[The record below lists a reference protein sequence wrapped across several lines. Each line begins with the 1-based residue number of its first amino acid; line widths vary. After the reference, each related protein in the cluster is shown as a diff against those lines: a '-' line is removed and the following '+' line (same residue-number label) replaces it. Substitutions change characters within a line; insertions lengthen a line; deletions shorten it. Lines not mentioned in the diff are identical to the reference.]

1 LALNSAPEAQSRS
14 IVIYHEAMPF
24 DPKRLRKIFAGGA
37 VFVFVVALGFILHG
51 FFKVQEAI
59 PDTSKNIPLGVEKSA
74 TGFNLSKSEGGKTL
88 FTIHAASVQQYKE
101 GGRAALHDV
110 SITVFGRNQDRSDQ
124 IYGADFAYDP
134 AAKVVSAEGEVR
146 IDLEAVSAL
155 PPAAGQPPAAE
166 TKNLIHVKTSAL
178 TFNENTGIAQT
189 KAAIEFRVPEGSGSA
204 VGATYDS
211 HGGVLTLKS
220 AVRITST
227 GPRKATITGQ
237 SATVTKNPSRIVM
250 QSAKV
255 EEAQRIISA
264 DKVTVFMGED
274 SNIERVVGSGNLHA
288 SSTGAKAYEI
298 NAPEGELEMA
308 DANQARRGVL
318 SGGVTFASKGDSP
331 AEGRAGKI
339 LLTFGTGNRLAKARA
354 QDSVQ
359 LKQGPAGKSQE
370 LHAAALDL
378 SVKDGR
384 RLEKAVTS
392 GGPAEI
398 VREQAPGK
406 TTISAGHFETVFN
419 DQNRPVSLYGTPDAK
434 IVDTVPGKPDRI
446 LTSRELTAKFNDKG
460 EIISADQTGD
470 FHYQEGTQTAS
481 AERARYAAAEETI
494 LLSGSPR
501 VVDATQGVT
510 LTADSIQL
518 NRKTRNA
525 FAQDNVK
532 TTYSKMS
539 AQPGGAMLGSA
550 DPIHVTGST
559 ATLNSATGV
568 ARYAKARLW
577 QGPNIVEAPT
587 INFDRAKRSLQAQ
600 GGQGGRV
607 ASVFVQ
613 KDKNGKL
620 TPVNVTSDRLSYVD
634 AERRAVFSGNVVV
647 RAQDATITSASVQII
662 LLPKKGQT
670 ENQSA
675 SQLERI
681 EAQGDIKIEQGS
693 RKATG
698 NKLVYTA
705 AEEKMVLTGTPG
717 KLPSIFDAERGQI
730 SGDSLTFFT
739 HDGRVLVGSGETS
752 KTEIPNRIPD
762 AGKK

>member
-1 LALNSAPEAQSRS
+1 
-14 IVIYHEAMPF
+14 MPF
-24 DPKRLRKIFAGGA
+24 DPKRLRKVFAGGA
-37 VFVFVVALGFILHG
+37 VMVFVIALGFYLRG
-51 FFKVQEAI
+51 FFKPQETI
-59 PDTSKNIPLGVEKSA
+59 PDTPKNIPSGVEKSA

-110 SITVFGRNQDRSDQ
+110 SITIFGRNQDRSDQ
-124 IYGADFAYDP
+124 IYGADFAYGP
-134 AAKVVSAEGEVR
+134 LTKVVSAEGEVR
-146 IDLEAVSAL
+146 IDLEAVSSAAT
-155 PPAAGQPPAAE
+155 PAGEPAAQ

-189 KAAIEFRVPEGSGSA
+189 KAAIEFRVPEGNGSA

-237 SATVTKNPSRIVM
+237 SATITKDPSRIVM

-264 DKVTVFMGED
+264 DKVTVFMGD
-274 SNIERVVGSGNLHA
+274 DNNIERVVGSGNLHA
-288 SSTGAKAYEI
+288 SNTGAKAFEV
-298 NAPEGELEMA
+298 NAAEGELEMTG
-308 DANQARRGVL
+308 ANQARRGVL

-331 AEGRAGKI
+331 AEGKAGKI
-339 LLTFGTGNRLAKARA
+339 LLTFAADNRLSKARA
-354 QDSVQ
+354 EDSVE

-370 LHAAALDL
+370 LHAVAMDL

-434 IVDTVPGKPDRI
+434 IVDSVPGKPDRI

-460 EIISADQTGD
+460 EIVSADQTGD

-481 AERARYAAAEETI
+481 AERAKYAAAEETI

-501 VVDATQGVT
+501 VIDANQGIT

-587 INFDRAKRSLQAQ
+587 ISFDRTKRSLQAQ
-600 GGQGGRV
+600 GGEGGHV

-647 RAQDATITSASVQII
+647 RAQDATITSATVQVI
-662 LLPKKGQT
+662 LLPKKGQA

-698 NKLVYTA
+698 SKLVYTA
-705 AEEKMVLTGTPG
+705 AEEKMVLTGAPG

>member
-1 LALNSAPEAQSRS
+1 MA
-14 IVIYHEAMPF
+14 F

-37 VFVFVVALGFILHG
+37 VFVFVVALGFYLHG
-51 FFKVQEAI
+51 IIKEQTVI
-59 PDTSKNIPLGVEKSA
+59 HDPPRNIPSGVEKSA

-110 SITVFGRNQDRSDQ
+110 SITVYGRNQDRSDQ

-134 AAKVVSAEGEVR
+134 VAKMVTAEGEVR
-146 IDLEAVSAL
+146 IDLEAVSATSSSSG
-155 PPAAGQPPAAE
+155 APPAAE
-166 TKNLIHVKTSAL
+166 TRNLIHVKTSAL

-189 KAAIEFRVPEGSGSA
+189 RAAIEFRVPEGNGSA

-220 AVRITST
+220 AVRLTST
-227 GPRKATITGQ
+227 GQRKATITGQ
-237 SATVTKNPSRIVM
+237 SAVITKNPSKVVM

-255 EEAQRIISA
+255 EEPQRVISA
-264 DKVTVFMGED
+264 DKITVFLSD
-274 SNIERVVGSGNLHA
+274 DNNIERVVGSGNLHA
-288 SSTGAKAYEI
+288 ESTGAKAFEVS
-298 NAPEGELEMA
+298 APEGELQMA
-308 DANQARRGVL
+308 DANQARSGVL

-331 AEGRAGKI
+331 AEGKAGKI
-339 LLTFGTGNRLAKARA
+339 LLSFGAGNRLARARA

-370 LHAAALDL
+370 LHAVALDI
-378 SVKDGR
+378 SIKDGR

-398 VREQAPGK
+398 VREQATGK
-406 TTISAGHFETVFN
+406 TTISAGHFETAFN
-419 DQNRPVSLYGTPDAK
+419 NQNRPVSLYGTPDAK
-434 IVDTVPGKPDRI
+434 IVDSVPGKPDRI
-446 LTSRELTAKFNDKG
+446 LSSHELTAKFNEKG
-460 EIISADQTGD
+460 EIVSADQSGD

-481 AERARYAAAEETI
+481 AERAKYSAAEETI
-494 LLSGSPR
+494 LLYGSPR

-525 FAQDNVK
+525 VAQDNVK
-532 TTYSKMS
+532 TTYSKLT

-550 DPIHVTGST
+550 DPIHVTGSIM
-559 ATLNSATGV
+559 TLNSATGI
-568 ARYAKARLW
+568 ARYSKARLW
-577 QGPNIVEAPT
+577 QGANIVEAPT
-587 INFDRAKRSLQAQ
+587 ISFDQKRRSLQAQ
-600 GGQGGRV
+600 GGQGGHV

-613 KDKNGKL
+613 KDKTGKL

-634 AERRAVFSGNVVV
+634 AERKAVFSGNVIV
-647 RAQDATITSASVQII
+647 RAQDAMITSDSVQVI
-662 LLPKKGQT
+662 LLPKKGQAET
-670 ENQSA
+670 QSA

-693 RKATG
+693 RKAAG

-739 HDGRVLVGSGETS
+739 HDGRVLVGRGETS
-752 KTEIPNRIPD
+752 QTETPKGIPD
-762 AGKK
+762 ASKK

>member
-1 LALNSAPEAQSRS
+1 
-14 IVIYHEAMPF
+14 MPF
-24 DPKRLRKIFAGGA
+24 DPKRLRKVFAGGA
-37 VFVFVVALGFILHG
+37 VLVFVIALGFYLRG
-51 FFKVQEAI
+51 FFKPQETI
-59 PDTSKNIPLGVEKSA
+59 PDTPKNIPSGVEKSA

-110 SITVFGRNQDRSDQ
+110 SITVYGRNQDRSDQ

-134 AAKVVSAEGEVR
+134 VAKMVTAEGEVR
-146 IDLEAVSAL
+146 IDLEAVSATSSSSG
-155 PPAAGQPPAAE
+155 APPAAE
-166 TKNLIHVKTSAL
+166 TRNLIHVKTSAL

-189 KAAIEFRVPEGSGSA
+189 TAAIEFRVPEGNGSA

-227 GPRKATITGQ
+227 GTRKATITGQ
-237 SATVTKNPSRIVM
+237 SAIITKNPSKVVM
-250 QSAKV
+250 QSARV
-255 EEAQRIISA
+255 EELQRVISA
-264 DKVTVFMGED
+264 DKVTVFMSD
-274 SNIERVVGSGNLHA
+274 NNNIERVVGSGNLHA
-288 SSTGAKAYEI
+288 SSTGAKAFEI
-298 NAPEGELEMA
+298 NAPEGELEMTG
-308 DANQARRGVL
+308 ANQARRGVL

-331 AEGRAGKI
+331 AEGKAGKI
-339 LLTFGTGNRLAKARA
+339 LLTFGAENRLTKARA

-359 LKQGPAGKSQE
+359 LKQGPTGKSQE
-370 LHAAALDL
+370 LHAVALDL

-398 VREQAPGK
+398 VREQSPGK
-406 TTISAGHFETVFN
+406 TTISAGHFETTFN
-419 DQNRPVSLYGTPDAK
+419 EQNRPVSLYGTPDAK
-434 IVDTVPGKPDRI
+434 IVDSVPGKPDRI

-460 EIISADQTGD
+460 EIVSADQIGD

-481 AERARYAAAEETI
+481 AERAKYAAAEETI

-501 VVDATQGVT
+501 VIDANQGIT

-532 TTYSKMS
+532 TTYSKLT

-550 DPIHVTGST
+550 DPIHVTGSIM
-559 ATLNSATGV
+559 TLNSATGI
-568 ARYAKARLW
+568 ARYSKARLW
-577 QGPNIVEAPT
+577 QGANIVEAPT
-587 INFDRAKRSLQAQ
+587 ISFDQKRRSLQAQ
-600 GGQGGRV
+600 GGQGHV

-647 RAQDATITSASVQII
+647 RAQDTTIT
-662 LLPKKGQT
+662 
-670 ENQSA
+670 
-675 SQLERI
+675 
-681 EAQGDIKIEQGS
+681 
-693 RKATG
+693 
-698 NKLVYTA
+698 
-705 AEEKMVLTGTPG
+705 
-717 KLPSIFDAERGQI
+717 
-730 SGDSLTFFT
+730 
-739 HDGRVLVGSGETS
+739 
-752 KTEIPNRIPD
+752 
-762 AGKK
+762 

>member
-1 LALNSAPEAQSRS
+1 
-14 IVIYHEAMPF
+14 V
-24 DPKRLRKIFAGGA
+24 RL
-37 VFVFVVALGFILHG
+37 
-51 FFKVQEAI
+51 
-59 PDTSKNIPLGVEKSA
+59 
-74 TGFNLSKSEGGKTL
+74 TG
-88 FTIHAASVQQYKE
+88 
-101 GGRAALHDV
+101 
-110 SITVFGRNQDRSDQ
+110 
-124 IYGADFAYDP
+124 
-134 AAKVVSAEGEVR
+134 
-146 IDLEAVSAL
+146 
-155 PPAAGQPPAAE
+155 
-166 TKNLIHVKTSAL
+166 
-178 TFNENTGIAQT
+178 
-189 KAAIEFRVPEGSGSA
+189 
-204 VGATYDS
+204 
-211 HGGVLTLKS
+211 
-220 AVRITST
+220 T

-237 SATVTKNPSRIVM
+237 SATITKNPSRIVM

-255 EEAQRIISA
+255 EEAQRMISA
-264 DKVTVFMGED
+264 DKVTVFMSD
-274 SNIERVVGSGNLHA
+274 DNTIERVVGSGNLHA
-288 SSTGAKAYEI
+288 SSTGAKAFEV
-298 NAPEGELEMA
+298 NAAEGELEMTG
-308 DANQARRGVL
+308 ANQARRGVL
-318 SGGVTFASKGDSP
+318 SGGVTFMSKGDSP
-331 AEGRAGKI
+331 AEGKAGKI
-339 LLTFGTGNRLAKARA
+339 LLTFGVENRLTKARA
-354 QDSVQ
+354 EDSVQ

-370 LHAAALDL
+370 LHAVAMDL

-384 RLEKAVTS
+384 KLEKAITS

-419 DQNRPVSLYGTPDAK
+419 DKNRPVSLYGTPDAK
-434 IVDTVPGKPDRI
+434 IVDSVPGKPDRI

-460 EIISADQTGD
+460 EIVSADQTGD
-470 FHYQEGTQTAS
+470 FHYQEGTQTAT
-481 AERARYAAAEETI
+481 AERAQYTAAEETI
-494 LLSGSPR
+494 FLSGSPR
-501 VVDATQGVT
+501 VVDDTQGIT

-518 NRKTRNA
+518 NRKSRNA

-539 AQPGGAMLGSA
+539 AQQGGAMLGSA

-559 ATLNSATGV
+559 ATMNSAIGV

-587 INFDRAKRSLQAQ
+587 ISFDRTKRSLLAQ
-600 GGQGGRV
+600 GGQAGHV

-620 TPVNVTSDRLSYVD
+620 TPVNVTSDKLSYVD

-647 RAQDATITSASVQII
+647 RAQDATINSATVQVI
-662 LLPKKGQT
+662 LLPQKGQA

-693 RKATG
+693 RRATG
-698 NKLVYTA
+698 SKLVYTA
-705 AEEKMVLTGTPG
+705 AEDKMVLTGTPD

-762 AGKK
+762 ASKK

>member
-1 LALNSAPEAQSRS
+1 
-14 IVIYHEAMPF
+14 MPF
-24 DPKRLRKIFAGGA
+24 DPKRLRKFFAGGA
-37 VFVFVVALGFILHG
+37 VMVFVIALGFYLHG
-51 FFKVQEAI
+51 VFKPQEVI
-59 PDTSKNIPLGVEKSA
+59 PDTHTNIPSGVEKSA

-134 AAKVVSAEGEVR
+134 AAKVVTAEGEVR
-146 IDLEAVSAL
+146 IDLEAVSA
-155 PPAAGQPPAAE
+155 AATPGGGPAAE
-166 TKNLIHVKTSAL
+166 TKNLIHVKTSGL

-189 KAAIEFRVPEGSGSA
+189 KAAIEFRVPEGDGSA

-220 AVRITST
+220 AVRLTST

-237 SATVTKNPSRIVM
+237 SAIITKNPSKVVV

-255 EEAQRIISA
+255 EEPQRVISA
-264 DKVTVFMGED
+264 NKVMVFLND
-274 SNIERVVGSGNLHA
+274 DNNIEHVVGSGNLHA
-288 SSTGAKAYEI
+288 ISTGAKAFEI

-308 DANQARRGVL
+308 EANQARRGVL

-331 AEGRAGKI
+331 AEGKAGKI
-339 LLTFGTGNRLAKARA
+339 LLTFGGGNRLTKARA
-354 QDSVQ
+354 EDSVQ

-370 LHAAALDL
+370 LHAVALDL
-378 SVKDGR
+378 SVKNGR
-384 RLEKAVTS
+384 KLEKAVTS

-406 TTISAGHFETVFN
+406 TMISAGHFETVFN

-434 IVDTVPGKPDRI
+434 IVDTVPGKPDRV
-446 LTSRELTAKFNDKG
+446 LTSHELTAKFNDKG
-460 EIISADQTGD
+460 EIVSADQTGD

-481 AERARYAAAEETI
+481 AERAKYVAADETI

-501 VVDATQGVT
+501 VIDATQGVT
-510 LTADSIQL
+510 LTADAIQL

-532 TTYSKMS
+532 TTYSKMT

-550 DPIHVTGST
+550 DPIHVTGSS
-559 ATLNSATGV
+559 ATMNSATGV
-568 ARYAKARLW
+568 ARYEKARLW

-587 INFDRAKRSLQAQ
+587 ISFDRTKRSLQAL
-600 GGQGGRV
+600 GGQGGHV

-634 AERRAVFSGNVVV
+634 AERKAVFSGNVVV
-647 RAQDATITSASVQII
+647 RAQDVTITSATVQVI
-662 LLPKKGQT
+662 LLPNKSQAQNQT
-670 ENQSA
+670 A
-675 SQLERI
+675 SQLDRI
-681 EAQGDIKIEQGS
+681 EGQGDIKISQGS
-693 RKATG
+693 RKASG

-705 AEEKMVLTGTPG
+705 AEEKMVLTGTPE

-739 HDGRVLVGSGETS
+739 HDGRVLVGGGETS
-752 KTEIPNRIPD
+752 KTETPNRIPD
-762 AGKK
+762 ASKK

>member
-1 LALNSAPEAQSRS
+1 
-14 IVIYHEAMPF
+14 MPF
-24 DPKRLRKIFAGGA
+24 NPKRLRKVFAGGA
-37 VFVFVVALGFILHG
+37 VMVFVIALGFYLRG
-51 FFKVQEAI
+51 FFKPQETI
-59 PDTSKNIPLGVEKSA
+59 PDTPKNIPSGVEKSA

-134 AAKVVSAEGEVR
+134 AAKVVTAEGEVR
-146 IDLEAVSAL
+146 IDLEAVSASTT
-155 PPAAGQPPAAE
+155 PGQPSAAE
-166 TKNLIHVKTSAL
+166 TKNLIHVKTSGL

-189 KAAIEFRVPEGSGSA
+189 KAAIEFRVPEGNGSA

-220 AVRITST
+220 AVRLTST
-227 GPRKATITGQ
+227 GPRKSTITGQ
-237 SATVTKNPSRIVM
+237 SATITKNPSKVVM
-250 QSAKV
+250 QSARV
-255 EEAQRIISA
+255 EELQRVISA
-264 DKVTVFMGED
+264 DKVAVFLGD
-274 SNIERVVGSGNLHA
+274 DNNIARVVGSGNLHA
-288 SSTGAKAYEI
+288 VSTGAKSFEI
-298 NAPEGELEMA
+298 SAPEGELEMA
-308 DANQARRGVL
+308 GANQAQRGIL

-331 AEGRAGKI
+331 AEGKAGKI
-339 LLTFGTGNRLAKARA
+339 LLTFGAENRLSKARA

-370 LHAAALDL
+370 LHAVALDV

-406 TTISAGHFETVFN
+406 TTISAGHFEAVFN

-434 IVDTVPGKPDRI
+434 IVDTAPGKPDRI
-446 LTSRELTAKFNDKG
+446 LTSRELTARFNDKG

-481 AERARYAAAEETI
+481 AERAKYAAADETI
-494 LLSGSPR
+494 LLSGLPR
-501 VVDATQGVT
+501 VIDANQGIT

-525 FAQDNVK
+525 SAQDNVK

-550 DPIHVTGST
+550 DPIHVTGSS
-559 ATLNSATGV
+559 ATMNSATGV
-568 ARYAKARLW
+568 ARYTKARLW

-587 INFDRAKRSLQAQ
+587 ISFDRTKRSLQAQ
-600 GGQGGRV
+600 GGQGGHV

-634 AERRAVFSGNVVV
+634 ADRRAVFSGNVVV
-647 RAQDATITSASVQII
+647 RAQDVTISSATVQVI
-662 LLPKKGQT
+662 LLPNKSQAQT
-670 ENQSA
+670 QAA
-675 SQLERI
+675 SQLDHI

-698 NKLVYTA
+698 NQLVYTA
-705 AEEKMVLTGTPG
+705 ADEKMVLTGTSER
-717 KLPSIFDAERGQI
+717 LPSIFDAERGQI

-762 AGKK
+762 ASKK

>member
-1 LALNSAPEAQSRS
+1 M
-14 IVIYHEAMPF
+14 VF
-24 DPKRLRKIFAGGA
+24 DPKRLRKLFAGGA
-37 VFVFVVALGFILHG
+37 VLVFVVALGFYLRG
-51 FFKVQEAI
+51 FVKPQETI
-59 PDTSKNIPLGVEKSA
+59 PDTPKNIPSGVERSA

-101 GGRAALHDV
+101 GGRAVLHDV

-134 AAKVVSAEGEVR
+134 AAKIVSAEGEVR
-146 IDLEAVSAL
+146 IDLEAVSAMAAN
-155 PPAAGQPPAAE
+155 PANGPAAE

-189 KAAIEFRVPEGSGSA
+189 KAAIEFRVPEGNGSA

-220 AVRITST
+220 AVRLTST
-227 GPRKATITGQ
+227 GLRKATITGQ
-237 SATVTKNPSRIVM
+237 NATITKNPSKIVM

-255 EEAQRIISA
+255 EELQRVISA
-264 DKVTVFMGED
+264 DKVTVFLD
-274 SNIERVVGSGNLHA
+274 DDNNIERVVGSGNLHA
-288 SSTGAKAYEI
+288 SSTGAKAFEI

-308 DANQARRGVL
+308 GANQARRGVL
-318 SGGVTFASKGDSP
+318 SGGVTFLSKSDSP
-331 AEGRAGKI
+331 AEGKAGRI
-339 LLTFGTGNRLAKARA
+339 LLTFGGGNQLTKARA
-354 QDSVQ
+354 EDSVQ
-359 LKQGPAGKSQE
+359 LKQGLAGKSQE
-370 LHAAALDL
+370 LHAVALDL

-398 VREQAPGK
+398 IREQASGK
-406 TTISAGHFETVFN
+406 TTISAGHFETTFN

-460 EIISADQTGD
+460 EIISADQTGS

-481 AERARYAAAEETI
+481 AERAKYEAADEMI
-494 LLSGSPR
+494 MLSGSPR
-501 VVDATQGVT
+501 VVDATQGII
-510 LTADSIQL
+510 LTADTIQL
-518 NRKTRNA
+518 NRKTRKA
-525 FAQDNVK
+525 FAQNNVK

-550 DPIHVTGST
+550 DPIHVTGSS
-559 ATLNSATGV
+559 ANLNSATGV
-568 ARYAKARLW
+568 ARYTKARLW

-587 INFDRAKRSLQAQ
+587 ISFDRTKRGLQAQ
-600 GGQGGRV
+600 GGQGGHV

-647 RAQDATITSASVQII
+647 RAQDATITSASVQVI
-662 LLPKKGQT
+662 LLPKNGQA

-693 RKATG
+693 RKAAG

-739 HDGRVLVGSGETS
+739 RDGRVLVGNGETS

-762 AGKK
+762 ASKK

>member
-1 LALNSAPEAQSRS
+1 MA
-14 IVIYHEAMPF
+14 F

-37 VFVFVVALGFILHG
+37 VFVFVIALGFYLHG
-51 FFKVQEAI
+51 VFKPQEVI
-59 PDTSKNIPLGVEKSA
+59 PDTHTNIPSGVEKSA

-134 AAKVVSAEGEVR
+134 AAKVVTAEGEVR
-146 IDLEAVSAL
+146 IDLEAVSA
-155 PPAAGQPPAAE
+155 AATPGGGPAAE

-189 KAAIEFRVPEGSGSA
+189 KAAIEFRVPEGDGSA

-220 AVRITST
+220 AVRLTST

-237 SATVTKNPSRIVM
+237 SAIITKNPSKVVM

-255 EEAQRIISA
+255 EESQRVISA
-264 DKVTVFMGED
+264 DKVTVFLND
-274 SNIERVVGSGNLHA
+274 DNNIERVVGSGNLHA
-288 SSTGAKAYEI
+288 VSTGAKAFEV

-308 DANQARRGVL
+308 GANQARRGIL

-331 AEGRAGKI
+331 AEGKAGKI
-339 LLTFGTGNRLAKARA
+339 LLTFGGGNRLTKARA
-354 QDSVQ
+354 EDSVQ

-370 LHAAALDL
+370 LHAVALDL
-378 SVKDGR
+378 SVKNGR
-384 RLEKAVTS
+384 KLEKAVTS

-434 IVDTVPGKPDRI
+434 IVDTVPGKPDRV
-446 LTSRELTAKFNDKG
+446 LTSHELTAKFNDKG
-460 EIISADQTGD
+460 EIVSADQTGD

-481 AERARYAAAEETI
+481 AERAKYAAADETI

-510 LTADSIQL
+510 LTADGIQL

-525 FAQDNVK
+525 SCSGQRKNHLLQNDC
-532 TTYSKMS
+532 
-539 AQPGGAMLGSA
+539 
-550 DPIHVTGST
+550 T
-559 ATLNSATGV
+559 A
-568 ARYAKARLW
+568 
-577 QGPNIVEAPT
+577 
-587 INFDRAKRSLQAQ
+587 
-600 GGQGGRV
+600 
-607 ASVFVQ
+607 
-613 KDKNGKL
+613 
-620 TPVNVTSDRLSYVD
+620 
-634 AERRAVFSGNVVV
+634 RRG
-647 RAQDATITSASVQII
+647 
-662 LLPKKGQT
+662 
-670 ENQSA
+670 
-675 SQLERI
+675 
-681 EAQGDIKIEQGS
+681 
-693 RKATG
+693 
-698 NKLVYTA
+698 
-705 AEEKMVLTGTPG
+705 
-717 KLPSIFDAERGQI
+717 
-730 SGDSLTFFT
+730 
-739 HDGRVLVGSGETS
+739 H
-752 KTEIPNRIPD
+752 
-762 AGKK
+762 AGIG

>member
-1 LALNSAPEAQSRS
+1 MS
-14 IVIYHEAMPF
+14 F
-24 DPKRLRKIFAGGA
+24 DPKRLRKVFAGGA
-37 VFVFVVALGFILHG
+37 VMVFVIALGFYLRG
-51 FFKVQEAI
+51 FFKPQETL
-59 PDTSKNIPLGVEKSA
+59 PDTPKNIPSGVEKSA

-124 IYGADFAYDP
+124 IYGSDFAYDP
-134 AAKVVSAEGEVR
+134 AAKVVTAEGEVR
-146 IDLEAVSAL
+146 IDLEAVSASTT
-155 PPAAGQPPAAE
+155 PGQPSAAE
-166 TKNLIHVKTSAL
+166 TKNLIHVKTSGL

-189 KAAIEFRVPEGSGSA
+189 KAAIEFRVPEGNGSA

-220 AVRITST
+220 AVRLTST
-227 GPRKATITGQ
+227 GARKATITGQ
-237 SATVTKNPSRIVM
+237 SATITKNPSKVVM

-255 EEAQRIISA
+255 EELQRVISA
-264 DKVTVFMGED
+264 DKVTVFLGD
-274 SNIERVVGSGNLHA
+274 DNNIERVGGSGNLHA
-288 SSTGAKAYEI
+288 VSTGAKPFEVS
-298 NAPEGELEMA
+298 APEGELEMA
-308 DANQARRGVL
+308 GANQARRGVL
-318 SGGVTFASKGDSP
+318 SGGVTFASKGDAP
-331 AEGRAGKI
+331 AEGKAGKI
-339 LLTFGTGNRLAKARA
+339 LLTFGAENRLSKARA

-370 LHAAALDL
+370 LHAVALDL

-384 RLEKAVTS
+384 RLDKAVTS

-398 VREQAPGK
+398 IREQAPGK

-434 IVDTVPGKPDRI
+434 IVDMAPGKPDRI
-446 LTSRELTAKFNDKG
+446 LTSHELTAKFNDKG

-481 AERARYAAAEETI
+481 AERAKYVAAEETI

-501 VVDATQGVT
+501 VIDSNQGIT

-525 FAQDNVK
+525 SAQDSVK
-532 TTYSKMS
+532 TTYSKMT

-550 DPIHVTGST
+550 DPIHVTGSS
-559 ATLNSATGV
+559 ATMNSGTGV
-568 ARYAKARLW
+568 ARYTKARLW

-587 INFDRAKRSLQAQ
+587 ISFDRTKRSLQAQ
-600 GGQGGRV
+600 GGQGGHV

-647 RAQDATITSASVQII
+647 RAQDVTISSATVQVI
-662 LLPKKGQT
+662 LLPNKSQSQNQT
-670 ENQSA
+670 A
-675 SQLERI
+675 SQLDRI

-693 RKATG
+693 RKAAG
-698 NKLVYTA
+698 NKLLYIA
-705 AEEKMVLTGTPG
+705 AEQKMVLTGTPE

-739 HDGRVLVGSGETS
+739 HDGRVLVGSGGTS

-762 AGKK
+762 ASKK

>member
-1 LALNSAPEAQSRS
+1 MS
-14 IVIYHEAMPF
+14 F
-24 DPKRLRKIFAGGA
+24 DPKRLRKVFAGGA
-37 VFVFVVALGFILHG
+37 VMVFVIALGFYLRG
-51 FFKVQEAI
+51 FFKPQDKI
-59 PDTSKNIPLGVEKSA
+59 PDMPKNIPSGVEKSA

-124 IYGADFAYDP
+124 IYGADFGYDP
-134 AAKVVSAEGEVR
+134 VAKVVSAEGEVR
-146 IDLEAVSAL
+146 IDLEAVSSAAT
-155 PPAAGQPPAAE
+155 PAGGPAAE
-166 TKNLIHVKTSAL
+166 TKNLIHVKTSGL
-178 TFNENTGIAQT
+178 TFSENTGIAQT
-189 KAAIEFRVPEGSGSA
+189 KAAIEFRVPEGNGSA

-237 SATVTKNPSRIVM
+237 SATITKNPSRIVM

-255 EEAQRIISA
+255 EEQQRVISA
-264 DKVTVFMGED
+264 DKVTVFMSD
-274 SNIERVVGSGNLHA
+274 DNNIERVVGSGNLHA
-288 SSTGAKAYEI
+288 SSTGAKAFEI
-298 NAPEGELEMA
+298 NAPEGELEMTG
-308 DANQARRGVL
+308 ANQARRGVL
-318 SGGVTFASKGDSP
+318 SGGVTFLSKGDSP
-331 AEGRAGKI
+331 AQGKAGKI
-339 LLTFGTGNRLAKARA
+339 LLTFVADNRLSKARA
-354 QDSVQ
+354 EDSVQ

-370 LHAAALDL
+370 LHAVALDL

-398 VREQAPGK
+398 VREQATGK

-434 IVDTVPGKPDRI
+434 IVDSVPGKPDRI

-460 EIISADQTGD
+460 EIVSADQTGD
-470 FHYQEGTQTAS
+470 FRYQEGTQTAS
-481 AERARYAAAEETI
+481 AERAKYAAAEETI

-501 VVDATQGVT
+501 VIDANQGIA

-532 TTYSKMS
+532 TTYSKMG

-587 INFDRAKRSLQAQ
+587 ISFDRTKRSLQAQ
-600 GGQGGRV
+600 GGQGDHV

-620 TPVNVTSDRLSYVD
+620 TPVNVMSDRLSYVD

-647 RAQDATITSASVQII
+647 RAQDATITSASVQVI
-662 LLPKKGQT
+662 LLPKKGQA

-705 AEEKMVLTGTPG
+705 AEEKMVLTGTSE

-762 AGKK
+762 ASKK

>member
-1 LALNSAPEAQSRS
+1 
-14 IVIYHEAMPF
+14 M
-24 DPKRLRKIFAGGA
+24 
-37 VFVFVVALGFILHG
+37 
-51 FFKVQEAI
+51 
-59 PDTSKNIPLGVEKSA
+59 T
-74 TGFNLSKSEGGKTL
+74 TTL
-88 FTIHAASVQQYKE
+88 
-101 GGRAALHDV
+101 
-110 SITVFGRNQDRSDQ
+110 
-124 IYGADFAYDP
+124 
-134 AAKVVSAEGEVR
+134 
-146 IDLEAVSAL
+146 SAL
-155 PPAAGQPPAAE
+155 
-166 TKNLIHVKTSAL
+166 L
-178 TFNENTGIAQT
+178 
-189 KAAIEFRVPEGSGSA
+189 VP
-204 VGATYDS
+204 
-211 HGGVLTLKS
+211 
-220 AVRITST
+220 
-227 GPRKATITGQ
+227 
-237 SATVTKNPSRIVM
+237 
-250 QSAKV
+250 
-255 EEAQRIISA
+255 
-264 DKVTVFMGED
+264 
-274 SNIERVVGSGNLHA
+274 GNLHA
-288 SSTGAKAYEI
+288 VSTGAKPFEVS
-298 NAPEGELEMA
+298 APEGELEMA
-308 DANQARRGVL
+308 GANQARRGIL

-331 AEGRAGKI
+331 AEGKAGKI
-339 LLTFGTGNRLAKARA
+339 LLTFGAENRLSKARA

-370 LHAAALDL
+370 LHAVALDL

-398 VREQAPGK
+398 IREQAPGK

-434 IVDTVPGKPDRI
+434 IVDTAPGKPDRI

-481 AERARYAAAEETI
+481 AERAKYAAAEETI

-501 VVDATQGVT
+501 VIDANQGIT

-525 FAQDNVK
+525 SAQDNVK

-550 DPIHVTGST
+550 DPIHVTGSS
-559 ATLNSATGV
+559 ATMNSATGV
-568 ARYAKARLW
+568 ARYTKARLW

-587 INFDRAKRSLQAQ
+587 ISFDRTKRSLQAQ
-600 GGQGGRV
+600 GGQGGHV

-634 AERRAVFSGNVVV
+634 ADRRAVFSGNVVV
-647 RAQDATITSASVQII
+647 RAQDVTISSATVQVI
-662 LLPKKGQT
+662 LLPNKSQAQNQT
-670 ENQSA
+670 A
-675 SQLERI
+675 SQLDRI

-693 RKATG
+693 RKAAG
-698 NKLVYTA
+698 NKLLYTA
-705 AEEKMVLTGTPG
+705 AEEKMVLTGTPE

-762 AGKK
+762 ASKK

>member
-1 LALNSAPEAQSRS
+1 
-14 IVIYHEAMPF
+14 MPF

-37 VFVFVVALGFILHG
+37 VMVFVIALGFYLRG
-51 FFKVQEAI
+51 FFKPQDTI
-59 PDTSKNIPLGVEKSA
+59 PETPKNIPSGVEKSA

-101 GGRAALHDV
+101 VGRAALHDV

-124 IYGADFAYDP
+124 IYGADFEYDP
-134 AAKVVSAEGEVR
+134 VAKVVSAEGEVR
-146 IDLEAVSAL
+146 IDLEAVSTAAT
-155 PPAAGQPPAAE
+155 PAGGPAEE

-189 KAAIEFRVPEGSGSA
+189 KAAIEFRVPEGNGSA

-237 SATVTKNPSRIVM
+237 SATITKNPSRIVM

-255 EEAQRIISA
+255 EEPQRVISA
-264 DKVTVFMGED
+264 DKVTVFMGD
-274 SNIERVVGSGNLHA
+274 DNNIERVVGSGNLHA
-288 SSTGAKAYEI
+288 SSTGTKAFEV
-298 NAPEGELEMA
+298 NAAEGELEMTG
-308 DANQARRGVL
+308 ANQARRGVL

-331 AEGRAGKI
+331 AEGKAGKI
-339 LLTFGTGNRLAKARA
+339 LLTFAADNRLSKARA
-354 QDSVQ
+354 EDSVQ

-370 LHAAALDL
+370 LHAVALDL
-378 SVKDGR
+378 SVKEGR

-434 IVDTVPGKPDRI
+434 IVDSVPGKPDRI
-446 LTSRELTAKFNDKG
+446 LTSREVTAKFNDKG

-481 AERARYAAAEETI
+481 AERAKYAAAEETI
-494 LLSGSPR
+494 VLSGSPR
-501 VVDATQGVT
+501 VIDANQGIT

-518 NRKTRNA
+518 NRKSRNA

-532 TTYSKMS
+532 TTYSKMG

-550 DPIHVTGST
+550 DPIHVTGSS
-559 ATLNSATGV
+559 ATMNSVTGV

-587 INFDRAKRSLQAQ
+587 ISFDRAKRSLQAQ
-600 GGQGGRV
+600 GGRGGHV

-613 KDKNGKL
+613 
-620 TPVNVTSDRLSYVD
+620 
-634 AERRAVFSGNVVV
+634 
-647 RAQDATITSASVQII
+647 
-662 LLPKKGQT
+662 
-670 ENQSA
+670 
-675 SQLERI
+675 
-681 EAQGDIKIEQGS
+681 
-693 RKATG
+693 
-698 NKLVYTA
+698 
-705 AEEKMVLTGTPG
+705 
-717 KLPSIFDAERGQI
+717 
-730 SGDSLTFFT
+730 
-739 HDGRVLVGSGETS
+739 
-752 KTEIPNRIPD
+752 
-762 AGKK
+762 

>member
-1 LALNSAPEAQSRS
+1 MA
-14 IVIYHEAMPF
+14 F

-37 VFVFVVALGFILHG
+37 VMVFVIALGFYLRG
-51 FFKVQEAI
+51 FFKPQETI
-59 PDTSKNIPLGVEKSA
+59 PDTPKNIPSGVEKSA

-124 IYGADFAYDP
+124 IYGSDFAYDP
-134 AAKVVSAEGEVR
+134 AAKVVTAEGEVR
-146 IDLEAVSAL
+146 IDLEAVSASTT
-155 PPAAGQPPAAE
+155 PGQPSAAE
-166 TKNLIHVKTSAL
+166 TKNLIHVKTSGL

-189 KAAIEFRVPEGSGSA
+189 KAAIEFRVPEGNGSA

-220 AVRITST
+220 AVRLTST
-227 GPRKATITGQ
+227 SPRKATITGQ
-237 SATVTKNPSRIVM
+237 SATITKNPSKVVM

-255 EEAQRIISA
+255 EELQRVISA
-264 DKVTVFMGED
+264 DKVTVFLGD
-274 SNIERVVGSGNLHA
+274 DNNIERVVGSGNLHA
-288 SSTGAKAYEI
+288 VSTGVRAFEVS
-298 NAPEGELEMA
+298 APEGELEMA
-308 DANQARRGVL
+308 DANQARKGVL

-331 AEGRAGKI
+331 AEGKAGKI
-339 LLTFGTGNRLAKARA
+339 LLTFGSGNRLTKARA
-354 QDSVQ
+354 QDLVQ

-370 LHAAALDL
+370 LHAVALDL
-378 SVKDGR
+378 SVKNGR

-398 VREQAPGK
+398 VREQTPGK
-406 TTISAGHFETVFN
+406 TTISAGHFEAVFN

-434 IVDTVPGKPDRI
+434 IVDTAPGKPDRI
-446 LTSRELTAKFNDKG
+446 LTSRELTARFNDKG

-481 AERARYAAAEETI
+481 AERAKYAAADETI
-494 LLSGSPR
+494 LLSGLPR
-501 VVDATQGVT
+501 VIDANQGIT

-525 FAQDNVK
+525 SAQDNVK

-550 DPIHVTGST
+550 DPIHVTGSS
-559 ATLNSATGV
+559 ATMNSATGV
-568 ARYAKARLW
+568 ARYTKARLW

-587 INFDRAKRSLQAQ
+587 ISFDRTKRSLQAQ
-600 GGQGGRV
+600 GGQGGHV

-634 AERRAVFSGNVVV
+634 ADRRAVFSGNVAV
-647 RAQDATITSASVQII
+647 RAQDVTISSATVQVI
-662 LLPKKGQT
+662 LLPNKSQAQT
-670 ENQSA
+670 QAA
-675 SQLERI
+675 SQLDHI

-698 NKLVYTA
+698 NQLVYTA
-705 AEEKMVLTGTPG
+705 ADEKMVLTGTSER
-717 KLPSIFDAERGQI
+717 LPSIFDAERGQI

-762 AGKK
+762 ASKK

>member
-1 LALNSAPEAQSRS
+1 
-14 IVIYHEAMPF
+14 MPF

-37 VFVFVVALGFILHG
+37 VFVFVVALGFYLHG
-51 FFKVQEAI
+51 IFKPGETI
-59 PDTSKNIPLGVEKSA
+59 PDTPKNIPSGVEKSA

-124 IYGADFAYDP
+124 IYGSDFAYDP
-134 AAKVVSAEGEVR
+134 AAKVVTAAGEVR
-146 IDLEAVSAL
+146 IDLEAVSAAAT
-155 PPAAGQPPAAE
+155 PAGSPAAE
-166 TKNLIHVKTSAL
+166 TKNLIHVKTSGL

-189 KAAIEFRVPEGSGSA
+189 KAAIEFRVPEGNGSA

-220 AVRITST
+220 AVRLTST

-237 SATVTKNPSRIVM
+237 SATITKNPSRVVM

-255 EEAQRIISA
+255 EESQRVISA
-264 DKVTVFMGED
+264 EKVTIFMGD
-274 SNIERVVGSGNLHA
+274 DNNIERVVGSGNLHA
-288 SSTGAKAYEI
+288 VSTGAKAFEVS
-298 NAPEGELEMA
+298 APEGELEMA
-308 DANQARRGVL
+308 GANQARRGVL
-318 SGGVTFASKGDSP
+318 SGGVTFVSKGDSP
-331 AEGRAGKI
+331 AEGKAGKI
-339 LLTFGTGNRLAKARA
+339 LLTFGAENRLTKARA

-370 LHAAALDL
+370 LHAVALDL

-384 RLEKAVTS
+384 RLERAVTS

-398 VREQAPGK
+398 VREQATGK
-406 TTISAGHFETVFN
+406 TTISAGHFETTFN

-434 IVDTVPGKPDRI
+434 IVDAVPGKPDRI

-460 EIISADQTGD
+460 EIVSADQTGD

-481 AERARYAAAEETI
+481 AERAKYAAADETI
-494 LLSGSPR
+494 LLAGSPR
-501 VVDATQGVT
+501 VVDANQGIT

-559 ATLNSATGV
+559 ATMNSVSGV
-568 ARYAKARLW
+568 ARYTKARLW

-587 INFDRAKRSLQAQ
+587 ISFDRTKRGLQAQ
-600 GGQGGRV
+600 GGQNGHV

-620 TPVNVTSDRLSYVD
+620 TPVNVTSDKLSYVD

-647 RAQDATITSASVQII
+647 RAQDAVITSATVQVI
-662 LLPKKGQT
+662 LLPNKSQAQNQT
-670 ENQSA
+670 A

-739 HDGRVLVGSGETS
+739 HDGRVLVGGGETS

-762 AGKK
+762 ASKK

>member
-1 LALNSAPEAQSRS
+1 
-14 IVIYHEAMPF
+14 MPF
-24 DPKRLRKIFAGGA
+24 DPKRLRKVFAGGA
-37 VFVFVVALGFILHG
+37 VFVFVIALGFYLHG
-51 FFKVQEAI
+51 IFKPHEPI
-59 PDTSKNIPLGVEKSA
+59 PDTPKNIPSGVEKSA

-134 AAKVVSAEGEVR
+134 AAKVVTAEGEVR
-146 IDLEAVSAL
+146 IDLEAVSA
-155 PPAAGQPPAAE
+155 AATPGGGPAAE
-166 TKNLIHVKTSAL
+166 TKNLIHVKTSGL

-189 KAAIEFRVPEGSGSA
+189 KAAIEFRVPEGDGSA

-220 AVRITST
+220 AVRLTST

-237 SATVTKNPSRIVM
+237 SAIITKNPSKVVM

-255 EEAQRIISA
+255 EEAQRVISA
-264 DKVTVFMGED
+264 DKVTVFLND
-274 SNIERVVGSGNLHA
+274 DNNIERVVGSGNLHA
-288 SSTGAKAYEI
+288 VSTGAKAFEV

-308 DANQARRGVL
+308 GANQARRGVL

-331 AEGRAGKI
+331 AEGKAGKI
-339 LLTFGTGNRLAKARA
+339 LLTFGRGNRLIKARA
-354 QDSVQ
+354 EDSVQ

-370 LHAAALDL
+370 LHAVALDL
-378 SVKDGR
+378 SVKNGR
-384 RLEKAVTS
+384 KLEKAVTS

-434 IVDTVPGKPDRI
+434 IVDTVPGKPDRV
-446 LTSRELTAKFNDKG
+446 LTSHELTAKFNDKG
-460 EIISADQTGD
+460 EIVSADQTGD

-481 AERARYAAAEETI
+481 AERAKYAAAEETI

-501 VVDATQGVT
+501 VVDATQGIT

-532 TTYSKMS
+532 TTYSKMT

-550 DPIHVTGST
+550 DPIHVTGSS
-559 ATLNSATGV
+559 ATMNSATGV

-587 INFDRAKRSLQAQ
+587 ISFDRTKRSLQAQ
-600 GGQGGRV
+600 GGQSGHV

-634 AERRAVFSGNVVV
+634 AERKAVFSGNVVV
-647 RAQDATITSASVQII
+647 RAQDVTITSATVQVI
-662 LLPKKGQT
+662 LLPNKSQAQNQT
-670 ENQSA
+670 A
-675 SQLERI
+675 SQLDRI
-681 EAQGDIKIEQGS
+681 EAQGDIKIKQGS
-693 RKATG
+693 RKAAG

-705 AEEKMVLTGTPG
+705 AEEKMVLTGTPE

-739 HDGRVLVGSGETS
+739 HDGRVLVGGGETS
-752 KTEIPNRIPD
+752 KTETPNRIPD
-762 AGKK
+762 ASKK

>member
-1 LALNSAPEAQSRS
+1 
-14 IVIYHEAMPF
+14 MPF

-37 VFVFVVALGFILHG
+37 VFVLVVAVGFYLRGIFREQTVIH
-51 FFKVQEAI
+51 
-59 PDTSKNIPLGVEKSA
+59 DTPRNIPSGVEKSA

-124 IYGADFAYDP
+124 IYGSDFAYDP
-134 AAKVVSAEGEVR
+134 VEKVVTAEGEVR
-146 IDLEAVSAL
+146 IDLEALSA
-155 PPAAGQPPAAE
+155 AASSSGAPPAAE
-166 TKNLIHVKTSAL
+166 TRNLIHVQTSAL

-189 KAAIEFRVPEGSGSA
+189 MAAIEFRVPEGNGSA

-227 GPRKATITGQ
+227 GQRKATITGR
-237 SATVTKNPSRIVM
+237 SATITKNPSKVVM
-250 QSAKV
+250 QYAKV
-255 EEAQRIISA
+255 EEPQRVISA
-264 DKVTVFMGED
+264 DKVTVFMGD
-274 SNIERVVGSGNLHA
+274 DNNIERIVGSGNLHA
-288 SSTGAKAYEI
+288 ASTGAKAFEVA
-298 NAPEGELEMA
+298 APEGELEMA
-308 DANQARRGVL
+308 GANQARSGIL

-331 AEGRAGKI
+331 AEGKAGKI
-339 LLTFGTGNRLAKARA
+339 LLSFGAGNRLTKARA

-370 LHAAALDL
+370 LHAVALDL
-378 SVKDGR
+378 SIKSGR
-384 RLEKAVTS
+384 RLDRAVTS

-398 VREQAPGK
+398 IREQATGK
-406 TTISAGHFETVFN
+406 TTISAGHFETAFN

-434 IVDTVPGKPDRI
+434 IVDSIPGKPDRI
-446 LTSRELTAKFNDKG
+446 LTSRELTAKFNEKG
-460 EIISADQTGD
+460 EIVSADQNGD
-470 FHYQEGTQTAS
+470 FRYQEGTQTAS
-481 AERARYAAAEETI
+481 AERAKYAAAEETI

-532 TTYSKMS
+532 TTYSKLN

-550 DPIHVTGST
+550 DPIHVTGS
-559 ATLNSATGV
+559 AVTLNSATGI

-587 INFDRAKRSLQAQ
+587 ISFDRTRRSLQAQ
-600 GGQGGRV
+600 GGHV

-613 KDKNGKL
+613 KDKTGKL
-620 TPVNVTSDRLSYVD
+620 TPVNVTSDKLSYVD
-634 AERRAVFSGNVVV
+634 AERKAVFSGNVIV
-647 RAQDATITSASVQII
+647 RAQDATITSNSVQVI
-662 LLPKKGQT
+662 LLPKKGQA

-681 EAQGDIKIEQGS
+681 EAQGDIEIEQGS
-693 RKATG
+693 RKASG

-705 AEEKMVLTGTPG
+705 ADEKMVLTGTPG

-739 HDGRVLVGSGETS
+739 HDGRVLVGRGETS
-752 KTEIPNRIPD
+752 QTEFPNRIPD
-762 AGKK
+762 ASKK

>member
-1 LALNSAPEAQSRS
+1 MSFTIEG
-14 IVIYHEAMPF
+14 MPF

-37 VFVFVVALGFILHG
+37 VFVFVIALGFYLRGI
-51 FFKVQEAI
+51 FKPQETI
-59 PDTSKNIPLGVEKSA
+59 PDTPRNIPSGVEKSA

-134 AAKVVSAEGEVR
+134 VAKVVSAEGEVR
-146 IDLEAVSAL
+146 IDLEAVSTAAT
-155 PPAAGQPPAAE
+155 PAAGPAEE
-166 TKNLIHVKTSAL
+166 TRNLIHVKTSAL

-189 KAAIEFRVPEGSGSA
+189 KAAIEFRVPEGNGSA

-237 SATVTKNPSRIVM
+237 SATITKNPSRIVM

-255 EEAQRIISA
+255 EELQRVISA
-264 DKVTVFMGED
+264 DKVTVFMGD
-274 SNIERVVGSGNLHA
+274 DNTIERVVGSGNLHA
-288 SSTGAKAYEI
+288 SSTGAKAFEI

-308 DANQARRGVL
+308 GANQARRGIL
-318 SGGVTFASKGDSP
+318 SGGVTFASKGNSP
-331 AEGRAGKI
+331 AEGKAGKI
-339 LLTFGTGNRLAKARA
+339 LLTFAADNRLSKARA
-354 QDSVQ
+354 EDSVQ

-370 LHAAALDL
+370 LHAVALDL

-434 IVDTVPGKPDRI
+434 IVDSVPGKPDRI
-446 LTSRELTAKFNDKG
+446 LKSRELTAKFNDKG
-460 EIISADQTGD
+460 EIVSADQTGD

-481 AERARYAAAEETI
+481 AERAKYAAAEETI
-494 LLSGSPR
+494 VLSGSPR
-501 VVDATQGVT
+501 VIDANQGIT
-510 LTADSIQL
+510 LTAESIQL
-518 NRKTRNA
+518 NRKSRNA

-532 TTYSKMS
+532 TTYSKMG

-550 DPIHVTGST
+550 DPIHVTGSS
-559 ATLNSATGV
+559 ATMNSATGV
-568 ARYAKARLW
+568 ARYTKARLW

-587 INFDRAKRSLQAQ
+587 ISFDRTKRSLQAQ

-647 RAQDATITSASVQII
+647 HAQDAMITSATVQVI
-662 LLPKKGQT
+662 LLPKKGQA

-705 AEEKMVLTGTPG
+705 AEEKMVLTGTPE

-739 HDGRVLVGSGETS
+739 HDGRVLVDSGETS

>member
-1 LALNSAPEAQSRS
+1 
-14 IVIYHEAMPF
+14 MPL

-37 VFVFVVALGFILHG
+37 VLVFVIAVGFYLSGI
-51 FFKVQEAI
+51 FKDRGTIPEAPKTI
-59 PDTSKNIPLGVEKSA
+59 PSNLSSTAS
-74 TGFNLSKSEGGKTL
+74 GFNLSKSEGGKPL
-88 FTIHAASVQQYKE
+88 FTIHAASVEQFK
-101 GGRAALHDV
+101 GGGKAALHDV

-124 IYGADFAYDP
+124 IYGADFSYDP
-134 AAKVVSAEGEVR
+134 VAKVVSAEGEVR
-146 IDLEAVSAL
+146 IDLEATSA
-155 PPAAGQPPAAE
+155 AASSADASE

-189 KAAIEFRVPEGSGSA
+189 KAAIEFRVPEGNGSA

-211 HGGVLTLKS
+211 HGGVLLLKS
-220 AVRITST
+220 AVRLTST
-227 GPRKATITGQ
+227 GQRKATITGQ
-237 SATVTKNPSRIVM
+237 SATITKNPSKVMM
-250 QSAKV
+250 QSARV
-255 EEAQRIISA
+255 EEPQRVISA
-264 DKVTVFMGED
+264 DKVTVFMSD
-274 SNIERVVGSGNLHA
+274 NNDIERIVGSGNLHA
-288 SSTGAKAYEI
+288 ESTGAKAFEV
-298 NAPEGELEMA
+298 NAPEGELQMA
-308 DANQARRGVL
+308 GANQAHSGVL
-318 SGGVTFASKGDSP
+318 SGGVTFANKGDSP
-331 AEGRAGKI
+331 AEGKAGKV
-339 LLTFGTGNRLAKARA
+339 LLFFAGNNRLTKARA

-359 LKQGPAGKSQE
+359 LKQGPSGKSQE
-370 LHAAALDL
+370 LHAVAMDL

-384 RLEKAVTS
+384 ILEKAVTS

-406 TTISAGHFETVFN
+406 TTISAGHFETTFN

-434 IVDTVPGKPDRI
+434 IIDSIHGKPDRI
-446 LTSRELTAKFNDKG
+446 LSSRELTAKFNDKG
-460 EIISADQTGD
+460 EIVSAEQTGD
-470 FHYQEGTQTAS
+470 FHFQEGTQTAS
-481 AERARYAAAEETI
+481 AERAKYTGVEETI

-501 VVDATQGVT
+501 VVDSAQGVT

-532 TTYSKMS
+532 TTYSKLN
-539 AQPGGAMLGSA
+539 AQTGGAMLGSA

-559 ATLNSATGV
+559 ATMNSATGI
-568 ARYAKARLW
+568 ARYANARLW
-577 QGPNIVEAPT
+577 QGPNIVEAPA
-587 INFDRAKRSLQAQ
+587 ISFDRTKRSLQAQ
-600 GGQGGRV
+600 SGQGGHV

-613 KDKNGKL
+613 KDKTGKL
-620 TPVNVTSDRLSYVD
+620 TPVNVTSDKLSYVD
-634 AERRAVFSGNVVV
+634 AERKAVFSGNVIV
-647 RAQDATITSASVQII
+647 RAQDATITAETVQVI
-662 LLPKKGQT
+662 LLPKTGQA

-681 EAQGDIKIEQGS
+681 EAQGDIKIAQGA
-693 RKATG
+693 RKASG

-705 AEEKMVLTGTPG
+705 AEEKMVLTGTKA

-752 KTEIPNRIPD
+752 KTEIPSRIPD

>member
-1 LALNSAPEAQSRS
+1 
-14 IVIYHEAMPF
+14 MPF
-24 DPKRLRKIFAGGA
+24 DPKRLKKIFAGGA
-37 VFVFVVALGFILHG
+37 VFVFVVALGFYLHG
-51 FFKVQEAI
+51 IFRPGETI
-59 PDTSKNIPLGVEKSA
+59 RDTPKNIPSGVEKSA

-124 IYGADFAYDP
+124 IYGSDFAYDP

-146 IDLEAVSAL
+146 IDLEAVSAS
-155 PPAAGQPPAAE
+155 PPGAGQSPAAE
-166 TKNLIHVKTSAL
+166 TKNLIHVKTSGL

-189 KAAIEFRVPEGSGSA
+189 KAAIEFRVPEGNGSA

-220 AVRITST
+220 AVRIAST
-227 GPRKATITGQ
+227 GPRKAIITGQ
-237 SATVTKNPSRIVM
+237 SATITKNPSRIVM

-255 EEAQRIISA
+255 EEAERMISA
-264 DKVTVFMGED
+264 DKVTVFLSD
-274 SNIERVVGSGNLHA
+274 DNTIERVVGSGNLHA
-288 SSTGAKAYEI
+288 SSSGTKAFEV
-298 NAPEGELEMA
+298 NAAEGELEMTG
-308 DANQARRGVL
+308 ANQARRGVL
-318 SGGVTFASKGDSP
+318 SGGVTFMSKGDSP
-331 AEGRAGKI
+331 AEGKAGKI
-339 LLTFGTGNRLAKARA
+339 LLTFGAENRLTKARA

-370 LHAAALDL
+370 LHAVALDL
-378 SVKDGR
+378 SVKNGR

-398 VREQAPGK
+398 VREQSPGK
-406 TTISAGHFETVFN
+406 TIISAGHFETVFN

-434 IVDTVPGKPDRI
+434 IVDSVPGKPDRI

-460 EIISADQTGD
+460 EIVSADQTGD

-481 AERARYAAAEETI
+481 AERAKYAATDETI
-494 LLSGSPR
+494 LLAGSPR
-501 VVDATQGVT
+501 VVDANQGIT
-510 LTADSIQL
+510 FTADSIQL

-532 TTYSKMS
+532 TTYSKMN

-559 ATLNSATGV
+559 ATMNSVTGV
-568 ARYAKARLW
+568 ARYTKARLW

-587 INFDRAKRSLQAQ
+587 ISFDRTKRGLQAQ
-600 GGQGGRV
+600 GGQNGHV

-613 KDKNGKL
+613 KDKNGRL
-620 TPVNVTSDRLSYVD
+620 TPVNVTSDKLSYVD
-634 AERRAVFSGNVVV
+634 AERRAIFSGNVVV
-647 RAQDATITSASVQII
+647 RAQDTVITSATVQVI
-662 LLPKKGQT
+662 LLPNKSQAQNQT
-670 ENQSA
+670 A

-681 EAQGDIKIEQGS
+681 EAQGDTKIEQGS

-698 NKLVYTA
+698 NKLVYTV

-739 HDGRVLVGSGETS
+739 HDGRVLVGGGETS

-762 AGKK
+762 ASKK